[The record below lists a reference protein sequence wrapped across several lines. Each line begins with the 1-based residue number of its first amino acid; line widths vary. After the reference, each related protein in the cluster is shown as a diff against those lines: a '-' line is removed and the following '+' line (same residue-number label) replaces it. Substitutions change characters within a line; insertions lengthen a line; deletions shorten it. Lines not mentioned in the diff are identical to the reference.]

1 MKWLKWLLG
10 TGGECPVKV
19 EETTCC
25 DTKDTKCCDPVVEAN
40 AGRGD
45 ADPVVEEKVEGFV
58 DEETGK
64 VYKTA
69 GALKGAQT
77 RRKNKAK
84 KAKK

>member
-25 DTKDTKCCDPVVEAN
+25 DTKEDTKCCEPVVEA
-40 AGRGD
+40 
-45 ADPVVEEKVEGFV
+45 KVEGFV